1 MLVNRVHFSGE
12 YVESL
17 PPAERKLQIFY
28 YQEDEKEKAKAMKKR
43 QGNSGPTIGSP
54 PAQFMGAM
62 DNG

>member
-1 MLVNRVHFSGE
+1 MLVSRVHFSGE

-43 QGNSGPTIGSP
+43 QDNSRPTIGSA